1 MKNSTKLFWLFL
13 FAFSQVVCAQK
24 KVQMI
29 TTTES
34 APWQTNHN
42 IEVIKS
48 PTKTDI
54 AINKSNHLQTMEGFG
69 TCFNELG
76 WTSLKSLSD
85 KDVTFIMK
93 ELFEPGYGANFTIC
107 RMPIGANDF
116 SQKWYSYNETEGDF
130 LMKNFSISNDLE
142 TLVPF
147 IKNALKYN
155 NKIKLW
161 ASPWS
166 PPSWMK
172 YNKHYAAKSL
182 LGNSDLQ
189 SKEWGMDFRGINN
202 GLPVEREG
210 KEGTDMFIQEDQY
223 FKSYALYFSKF
234 IKAYKDQGINID
246 MVMPQNEFNSAQ
258 VFPSC
263 TWTSSGLAKFI
274 GEYLGPEMKKENV
287 AVMFGTMERPSE
299 ALIDTILKDPVAG
312 KFIEGVGFQWAGKGA
327 IPGIHKR
334 YPNLRLYQTEQECG
348 NGDND
353 WKACKYSWNL
363 LKHYIN
369 NGANAYM
376 YWNTS
381 LKEGGISTWGW
392 KQNSLVSVDT
402 KNQTYKFNHEYYLMK
417 HISHFVLPG
426 AKLLQTTG
434 EFDNFLAFENPDKSL
449 IIIVQNDNSQER
461 KISVKLNDTY
471 YKITLQADSF
481 NTIRIN

>member
-1 MKNSTKLFWLFL
+1 MKNNIKHFL
-13 FAFSQVVCAQK
+13 FILFVFSQIVCAQK

-29 TTTES
+29 TTTEA
-34 APWQTNHN
+34 APWRTNLKLK
-42 IEVIKS
+42 VVKAS
-48 PTKTDI
+48 PKTDI
-54 AINKSNHLQTMEGFG
+54 AINRSNSLQTIEGFG

-85 KDVTFIMK
+85 TDVELIMK
-93 ELFEPGYGANFTIC
+93 ELFEPGYGANFTLC

-116 SQKWYSYNETEGDF
+116 AQKWYSYNERDGDF
-130 LMKNFSISNDLE
+130 LMENFSISNDLE

-155 NKIKLW
+155 SKLKLW

-166 PPSWMK
+166 PPAWMK

-202 GLPVEREG
+202 GLPLEREG
-210 KEGTDMFIQEDQY
+210 KEGTNMFIQEDQY
-223 FKSYALYFSKF
+223 LNSYALYFSKF
-234 IKAYKDQGINID
+234 IKAYRDQNININ

-263 TWTSSGLAKFI
+263 TWTASGLAKFI
-274 GEYLGPEMKKENV
+274 GEYLGPEMKKLNV
-287 AVMFGTMERPSE
+287 DIMFGTMERPSE
-299 ALIDTILKDPVAG
+299 VLVDTILTDPVAS
-312 KFIEGVGFQWAGKGA
+312 KYIEGVGFQWAGKDA
-327 IPGIHKR
+327 IGGIHKR
-334 YPNLRLYQTEQECG
+334 YPDLRLYQTEQECG

-363 LKHYIN
+363 LKQYMK

-392 KQNSLVSVDT
+392 RQNSLVSVDT
-402 KNQTYKFNHEYYLMK
+402 KNHTYQFNHEYYLMK

-426 AKLLQTTG
+426 AKLLETTG
-434 EFDNFLAFENPDKSL
+434 AFNDLLAFENLDKSL
-449 IIIVQNDNSQER
+449 VIIIQNEKPNER
-461 KISVKLNDTY
+461 KVSLKLNDTFY
-471 YKITLQADSF
+471 EITLQADSF
-481 NTIRIN
+481 STISVN